1 MTTPEFD
8 EEAARRAVVNRLR
21 RAEGQLRSLV
31 GAVERG
37 EDCRTVV
44 TQLSAVSS
52 ALDRA
57 GFLVVSNAMRECV
70 TRGDDD
76 EAQPGQLSVA
86 EIEKLFLTLA

>member
-70 TRGDDD
+70 TRGDD
-76 EAQPGQLSVA
+76 EVQPGQLSVA